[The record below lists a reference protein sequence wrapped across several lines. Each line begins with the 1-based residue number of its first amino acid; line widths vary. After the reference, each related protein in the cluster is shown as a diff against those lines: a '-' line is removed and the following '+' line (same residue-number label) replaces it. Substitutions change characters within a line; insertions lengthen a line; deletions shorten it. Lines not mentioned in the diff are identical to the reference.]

1 MKKKAEKEKQ
11 GAFARFCT
19 ASEKTARLSLILAA
33 VIVLGT
39 VGTVCAAAI
48 SSNSNVQ
55 VPSENV
61 ELNAAQQYLAQVNMN
76 RGTDHEEPEQT
87 EPSDEQA
94 EETASEETKPT
105 KRGGLTGEHVANVKD
120 LKSLSDEDL
129 VKAIKQGKVKVI
141 DRKDIKTDQSQ
152 NQKNTHNNSK
162 VADAPKA
169 TNTPTP
175 KPTTASAT
183 NKPTPT
189 MAPIKVVNYEL
200 GIDISEFQGDI
211 NWTKVKNAGITFA
224 FIRCGGRGY
233 TKGGIYSDTK
243 FEKNLKNAK
252 AAGIKV
258 GVYFFS
264 QAITSY
270 EALEEASFTLS
281 KLNGASLD
289 LPVVMDW
296 ETEYDG
302 KHRTEKLG
310 ADDFKNVIES
320 FCATIA
326 QNGYTPM
333 IYLDGGNISRL
344 GKHQSAILSKYKL
357 WYAYPYSIYHPHIYK
372 NGKQVSNPKYSH
384 NMYQLGDT
392 VPPRNYAY
400 AYWQYSWQGKVAG
413 IGGEVDLDIRILGN
427 TTLKA
432 PEINISNTS
441 ITTEQGQNINPMNG
455 VSAKTSQGQNTTNN
469 LSYAIT
475 NDAGQTVSLDQ
486 AKNTV
491 GKYTII
497 YTFKD
502 PFRGTIQATAS
513 WEVKA
518 GTVTDTP
525 VPTPTTEPTESS
537 GGGSTDTPSPT
548 PQGGS
553 TDTPSPTPQ
562 GSTDSPAPTPTTAE
576 PSPEPSPVPT
586 TPPETTKPEPTK
598 SQEPSDTSSDSNN

>member
-48 SSNSNVQ
+48 SSNSNIQ
-55 VPSENV
+55 APSENV

-76 RGTDHEEPEQT
+76 RGTDPEEPEQT
-87 EPSDEQA
+87 EPSDEQT

-105 KRGGLTGEHVANVKD
+105 KRGALTGENVADVKD

-129 VKAIKQGKVKVI
+129 LKAVKQGKVKVI
-141 DRKDIKTDQSQ
+141 AKKDIKQDQSQ
-152 NQKNTHNNSK
+152 NVKTTHK
-162 VADAPKA
+162 GPIADAPKA
-169 TNTPTP
+169 TNTPKP
-175 KPTTASAT
+175 KPTTATAT

-189 MAPIKVVNYEL
+189 MAPITVVNYEL

-211 NWTKVKNAGITFA
+211 NWTKVKNDGIKFA

-233 TKGGIYSDTK
+233 TKGTCYEDKK
-243 FEKNLKNAK
+243 FAQNVKNARK
-252 AAGIKV
+252 AGVKV

-264 QAITSY
+264 QAITVE
-270 EALEEASFTLS
+270 EAIEEASLTIGMC
-281 KLNGASLD
+281 KGLNID

-296 ETEYDG
+296 ETGSGYRTQPLKGEAFANVLDAFCTLIG
-302 KHRTEKLG
+302 K
-310 ADDFKNVIES
+310 
-320 FCATIA
+320 
-326 QNGYTPM
+326 NGYTPAV
-333 IYLDGGNISRL
+333 YLCSDDINNRL
-344 GKHQSAILSKYKL
+344 GKYQSRILGNYKL
-357 WYAYPYSIYHPHIYK
+357 WYAYPYSCYWPASK
-372 NGKQVSNPKYSH
+372 SFKSNY
-384 NMYQLGDT
+384 YQTGDT
-392 VPPRNYAY
+392 VPPRSFAFE
-400 AYWQYSWQGKVAG
+400 YWQYSWHGKVAG
-413 IGGEVDLDIRILGN
+413 IGTEVDLNIRILGK

-432 PEINISNTS
+432 PEISLTNKS
-441 ITTEQGQNINPMNG
+441 ITSQAGQNINPMDG
-455 VSAKTSQGQNTTNN
+455 VKAKTSQGDWTTNN
-469 LSYAIT
+469 MSYSIKT
-475 NDAGQTVSLDQ
+475 EAGQDITLDQ

-491 GKYTII
+491 GKYTIT

-502 PFRGTIQATAS
+502 PFRGSIQVTAP

-518 GTVTDTP
+518 AAGSDAP
-525 VPTPTTEPTESS
+525 SPTPQGSTENPSPTPQ
-537 GGGSTDTPSPT
+537 GGSTDTPSPT

-576 PSPEPSPVPT
+576 PSPEPSPAPT

>member
-48 SSNSNVQ
+48 SSNSNIQ
-55 VPSENV
+55 APSENV

-76 RGTDHEEPEQT
+76 RGTDPEEPEQT
-87 EPSDEQA
+87 EPSDEQT
-94 EETASEETKPT
+94 EVTASEETKPT
-105 KRGGLTGEHVANVKD
+105 KRGALTGENVADVKD

-129 VKAIKQGKVKVI
+129 LKAVKQGKVKVI
-141 DRKDIKTDQSQ
+141 AKKDIKQDQSQ
-152 NQKNTHNNSK
+152 NVKTTHK
-162 VADAPKA
+162 GPIADAPKA
-169 TNTPTP
+169 TNTPKP
-175 KPTTASAT
+175 KPTTATAT

-189 MAPIKVVNYEL
+189 MAPITVVNYEL

-211 NWTKVKNAGITFA
+211 NWTKVKNDGIKFA

-233 TKGGIYSDTK
+233 TKGTCYEDKK
-243 FEKNLKNAK
+243 FAQNVKNARK
-252 AAGIKV
+252 AGVKV

-264 QAITSY
+264 QAITVE
-270 EALEEASFTLS
+270 EAIEEASLTIGMC
-281 KLNGASLD
+281 KGLNID

-296 ETEYDG
+296 ETGSGYRTQPLKGEAFANVLDAFCTLIG
-302 KHRTEKLG
+302 K
-310 ADDFKNVIES
+310 
-320 FCATIA
+320 
-326 QNGYTPM
+326 NGYTPAV
-333 IYLDGGNISRL
+333 YLCSDDINNRL
-344 GKHQSAILSKYKL
+344 GKFQSRILGNYKL
-357 WYAYPYSIYHPHIYK
+357 WYAYPYSCYWPASK
-372 NGKQVSNPKYSH
+372 SFKSNY
-384 NMYQLGDT
+384 YQTGDT
-392 VPPRNYAY
+392 VPPRNFAFE
-400 AYWQYSWQGKVAG
+400 YWQYSWHGKVAG
-413 IGGEVDLDIRILGN
+413 IGTEVDLNIRILGK

-432 PEINISNTS
+432 PEISLTNKS
-441 ITTEQGQNINPMNG
+441 ITSQAGQNINPMDG
-455 VSAKTSQGQNTTNN
+455 VKAKTSQGDWTTSN
-469 LSYAIT
+469 LSYSIKT
-475 NDAGQTVSLDQ
+475 EAGQDITLDQ

-491 GKYTII
+491 GKYTIT

-502 PFRGTIQATAS
+502 PFRGSIQVTAP

-518 GTVTDTP
+518 AAGSDAP
-525 VPTPTTEPTESS
+525 SPTPQGSTENPSPTPQ
-537 GGGSTDTPSPT
+537 GGTDTPSPT

-576 PSPEPSPVPT
+576 PSPEPSPAPT

>member
-48 SSNSNVQ
+48 SSNSNIQ
-55 VPSENV
+55 APSENV

-76 RGTDHEEPEQT
+76 RGTDPEEPEQT
-87 EPSDEQA
+87 EPSDEQT

-105 KRGGLTGEHVANVKD
+105 KRGALTGENVADVKD

-129 VKAIKQGKVKVI
+129 LKAVKQGKVKVI
-141 DRKDIKTDQSQ
+141 AKKDIKQDQSQ
-152 NQKNTHNNSK
+152 NVKTTHK
-162 VADAPKA
+162 GPIADAPKA
-169 TNTPTP
+169 TNTPKP
-175 KPTTASAT
+175 KPTTATAT

-189 MAPIKVVNYEL
+189 MAPITVVNYEL

-211 NWTKVKNAGITFA
+211 NWTKVKNDGIKFA

-233 TKGGIYSDTK
+233 TKGTCYEDKK
-243 FEKNLKNAK
+243 FAQNVKNARK
-252 AAGIKV
+252 AGVKV

-264 QAITSY
+264 QAITVE
-270 EALEEASFTLS
+270 EAIEEASLTIGMC
-281 KLNGASLD
+281 KGLNID

-296 ETEYDG
+296 ETGSGYRTQPLKGEAFANVLDAFCTLIG
-302 KHRTEKLG
+302 K
-310 ADDFKNVIES
+310 
-320 FCATIA
+320 
-326 QNGYTPM
+326 NGYTPAV
-333 IYLDGGNISRL
+333 YLCSDDINNRL
-344 GKHQSAILSKYKL
+344 GKYQSRILGNYKL
-357 WYAYPYSIYHPHIYK
+357 WYAYPYSCYWPASK
-372 NGKQVSNPKYSH
+372 SFKSNY
-384 NMYQLGDT
+384 YQTGDT
-392 VPPRNYAY
+392 VPPRSFAFE
-400 AYWQYSWQGKVAG
+400 YWQYSWHGKVAG
-413 IGGEVDLDIRILGN
+413 IGTEVDLNIRILGK

-432 PEINISNTS
+432 PEISLTNKS
-441 ITTEQGQNINPMNG
+441 ITSQAGQNINPMDG
-455 VSAKTSQGQNTTNN
+455 VKAKTSQGDWTTNN
-469 LSYAIT
+469 LSYSIKT
-475 NDAGQTVSLDQ
+475 EAGQDITLDQ

-491 GKYTII
+491 GKYTIT

-502 PFRGTIQATAS
+502 PFRGSIQVTAP

-518 GTVTDTP
+518 VAGSDAP
-525 VPTPTTEPTESS
+525 SPTPQGSTENPSPTPQ
-537 GGGSTDTPSPT
+537 GGSTDTPSPT

-576 PSPEPSPVPT
+576 PSPEPSPAPT

>member
-48 SSNSNVQ
+48 SSNSNIQ
-55 VPSENV
+55 APSENV

-76 RGTDHEEPEQT
+76 RGTDPEEPEQT
-87 EPSDEQA
+87 EPSDEQT

-105 KRGGLTGEHVANVKD
+105 KRGALTGENVADVKD

-129 VKAIKQGKVKVI
+129 LKAVKQGKVKVI
-141 DRKDIKTDQSQ
+141 AKKDIKQDQSQ
-152 NQKNTHNNSK
+152 NVKTTHK
-162 VADAPKA
+162 GPIADAPKA
-169 TNTPTP
+169 TNTPKP
-175 KPTTASAT
+175 KPTTATAT

-189 MAPIKVVNYEL
+189 MAPITVVNYEL

-211 NWTKVKNAGITFA
+211 NWTKVKNDGIKFA

-233 TKGGIYSDTK
+233 TKGTCYEDKK
-243 FEKNLKNAK
+243 FAQNVKNARK
-252 AAGIKV
+252 AGVKV

-264 QAITSY
+264 QAITVE
-270 EALEEASFTLS
+270 EAIEEASLTIGMC
-281 KLNGASLD
+281 KGLNID

-296 ETEYDG
+296 ETGSGYRTQPLKGEAFANVLDAFCTLIG
-302 KHRTEKLG
+302 K
-310 ADDFKNVIES
+310 
-320 FCATIA
+320 
-326 QNGYTPM
+326 NGYTPAV
-333 IYLDGGNISRL
+333 YLCSDDINNRL
-344 GKHQSAILSKYKL
+344 GKFQSRILGNYKL
-357 WYAYPYSIYHPHIYK
+357 WYAYPYSCYWPASK
-372 NGKQVSNPKYSH
+372 SFKSNY
-384 NMYQLGDT
+384 YQTGDT
-392 VPPRNYAY
+392 VPPRSFAFE
-400 AYWQYSWQGKVAG
+400 YWQYSWHGKVAG
-413 IGGEVDLDIRILGN
+413 IGTEVDLNIRILGK

-432 PEINISNTS
+432 PEISLTNKS
-441 ITTEQGQNINPMNG
+441 ITSQAGQNINPMDG
-455 VSAKTSQGQNTTNN
+455 VKAKTSQGDWTTNN
-469 LSYAIT
+469 LSYSIKT
-475 NDAGQTVSLDQ
+475 EAGQDITLDQ

-491 GKYTII
+491 GKYTIT

-502 PFRGTIQATAS
+502 PFRGSIQVTAP

-518 GTVTDTP
+518 AAGSDAP
-525 VPTPTTEPTESS
+525 SPTPQGSTENPSPTPQ
-537 GGGSTDTPSPT
+537 GGSTDTPSPT

-576 PSPEPSPVPT
+576 PSPEPSPAPT

>member
-48 SSNSNVQ
+48 SSNSNIQ
-55 VPSENV
+55 APSENV

-76 RGTDHEEPEQT
+76 RGTDPEEPEQT
-87 EPSDEQA
+87 EPSDEQT

-105 KRGGLTGEHVANVKD
+105 KRGALTGENVADVKD

-129 VKAIKQGKVKVI
+129 LKAVKQGKVKVI
-141 DRKDIKTDQSQ
+141 AKKDIKQDQSQ
-152 NQKNTHNNSK
+152 NVKTTHK
-162 VADAPKA
+162 GPIADAPKA
-169 TNTPTP
+169 TNTPKP
-175 KPTTASAT
+175 KPTTATAT

-189 MAPIKVVNYEL
+189 MAPITVVNYEL

-211 NWTKVKNAGITFA
+211 NWTKVKNDGIKFA

-233 TKGGIYSDTK
+233 TKGTCYEDKK
-243 FEKNLKNAK
+243 FAQNVKNARK
-252 AAGIKV
+252 AGVKV

-264 QAITSY
+264 QAITVE
-270 EALEEASFTLS
+270 EAIEEASLTIGMC
-281 KLNGASLD
+281 KGLNID

-296 ETEYDG
+296 ETGSGYRTQPLKGEAFANVLDAFCTLIG
-302 KHRTEKLG
+302 K
-310 ADDFKNVIES
+310 
-320 FCATIA
+320 
-326 QNGYTPM
+326 NGYTPAV
-333 IYLDGGNISRL
+333 YLCSDDINNRL
-344 GKHQSAILSKYKL
+344 GKYQSRILGNYKL
-357 WYAYPYSIYHPHIYK
+357 WYAYPYSCYWPASK
-372 NGKQVSNPKYSH
+372 SFKSNY
-384 NMYQLGDT
+384 YQTGDT
-392 VPPRNYAY
+392 VPPRSFAFE
-400 AYWQYSWQGKVAG
+400 YWQYSWHGKVAG
-413 IGGEVDLDIRILGN
+413 IGTEVDLNIRILGK

-432 PEINISNTS
+432 PEISLTNKS
-441 ITTEQGQNINPMNG
+441 ITSQAGQNINPMDG
-455 VSAKTSQGQNTTNN
+455 VKAKTSQGDWTTNN
-469 LSYAIT
+469 LSYSIKT
-475 NDAGQTVSLDQ
+475 EAGQDITLDQ

-491 GKYTII
+491 GKYTIT

-502 PFRGTIQATAS
+502 PFRGSIQVTAP

-518 GTVTDTP
+518 AAGSDAP
-525 VPTPTTEPTESS
+525 SPTPQGSTENPSPTPQ
-537 GGGSTDTPSPT
+537 GGSTDTPSPT

-576 PSPEPSPVPT
+576 PSPEPSPAPT